1 MKINIP
7 RSAVLT
13 LVEVLEKILFKFAE
27 NNGDNKTAPVERS
40 LPFGLKY
47 KLVSNYNSLVTVASD
62 YDTKRKEIIKKYGV
76 ENEETHEYSIQDEE
90 SKSKALDEITKM
102 LAENVIVEVLKIS
115 TKEIEEVN
123 EESIEL
129 STVDIILL
137 QEFLVKKEGN

>member
-13 LVEVLEKILFKFAE
+13 LIEVLEKILFKLTE

-90 SKSKALDEITKM
+90 SKSKALDEIAKM

-123 EESIEL
+123 DEFIEL

>member
-13 LVEVLEKILFKFAE
+13 LIDVLEKILFKLAE
-27 NNGDNKTAPVERS
+27 NNGDNKTVPVERS

-47 KLVSNYNSLVTVASD
+47 KLVSNYNSLVTAASD

-102 LAENVIVEVLKIS
+102 LAESVIVEVLKIS

-123 EESIEL
+123 DESIEL

>member
-13 LVEVLEKILFKFAE
+13 LIEVLEKILFKPAE
-27 NNGDNKTAPVERS
+27 NNGDNKTVPVERS
-40 LPFGLKY
+40 IPFGLKY

-76 ENEETHEYSIQDEE
+76 EDEETHEYSIQDEE

-102 LAENVIVEVLKIS
+102 LAESVIVEVLKIS

-123 EESIEL
+123 DESIEL

>member
-13 LVEVLEKILFKFAE
+13 LVEVLEKILFKPAE
-27 NNGDNKTAPVERS
+27 NNGDNKTVPVERS

-102 LAENVIVEVLKIS
+102 LAESVIVEVLKIS

-123 EESIEL
+123 DESIEL